1 MKFKIF
7 FLTLILF
14 GFLFP
19 AYSNTIIALNGK
31 VFDAGTKETL
41 PGAVIS
47 IPQLKVTATTD
58 ANGNFVINNLP
69 RRGRFL
75 VQVVFIGYKTLT
87 QTIDFSTTTPLEFA
101 LQPSVIEAR
110 EVVIVGTAVSSNSKQ
125 NSTNVSTLSREQLL
139 APAATNL
146 IDAIARQVP
155 GVSAIT
161 TGPSISKPV
170 IRGLSANRVVT
181 LNDGVK
187 QQGQQWGD
195 EHGIEID
202 QFSPERAEVLRGAA
216 SLLYGSDALG
226 GVINLLEPL
235 PAPVGQ
241 IKGEVLSNYSSN
253 NGLTG
258 NSLMLTGN
266 QNGFVW
272 RARGSYSNAYSFKT
286 PTGYYPNSGFN
297 ETNLSGMVGLNKEW
311 GYSNI
316 NVSYFK
322 NNIGFYDPV
331 FNGNGNYVREDGTA
345 FTDANYKSR
354 TLEYPKQDIRHYK
367 IGWNSNFILPSGQ
380 LKVDLGY
387 QKNQRREL
395 DNADPALFFD
405 LNTYSADLKYYV
417 DESNGWQPV
426 FGLSSDYGKSENK
439 GTEFLVPAYDTY
451 GVGVFGYIKKTWYKN
466 TFNAGLRYDYRRN
479 NGQGLISEGET
490 KFTAFTNTFSNISG
504 ALGFTHEFNEHF
516 NFKANAGSAFRAPNP
531 AELGS
536 NGVHEGTF
544 RYEIGN
550 PNLKPERSYQADAT
564 LEYESK
570 FMTGSIGIYENYIHD
585 FIYAANT
592 RGDNIT
598 VIDDNGNPQLY
609 PIYRYGQVN
618 ANLAGFEGNL
628 TLHPTSFIHFENM
641 FGYTYAQNTTLDKP
655 LSFIPAGNLRNTLRF
670 EPKIK
675 HTNNSYVYVGIE
687 NAFAQKR
694 FDADFETPTSGY
706 TLLNA
711 GIGTTFMLNKQQLR
725 LAISGNNLLNKAYYD
740 ALSRYKPGRLDQ
752 TNPTLGVYNMG
763 RNLTFSVYIPLQI
776 KK

>member
-1 MKFKIF
+1 MKFKIA
-7 FLTLILF
+7 LLILF
-14 GFLFP
+14 LSTFFLP
-19 AYSNTIIALNGK
+19 AFADTNFALTGK
-31 VFDAGTKETL
+31 VFDADTKETL

-47 IPQLKVTATTD
+47 IPQLKVTATTNN
-58 ANGNFVINNLP
+58 NGEFSINNLP
-69 RRGRFL
+69 RKGRFL
-75 VQVVFIGYKTLT
+75 VQVVYIGYKTLT
-87 QTIDFSTTTPLEFA
+87 QTIEFSANIPLQFA
-101 LQPSVIEAR
+101 LQPSVIEGH
-110 EVVIVGTAVSSNSKQ
+110 EVVIVGTAVSSNNKQ

-139 APAATNL
+139 APSATNL
-146 IDAIARQVP
+146 IDAISKQVP
-155 GVSAIT
+155 GVSQIT
-161 TGPSISKPV
+161 TGPAISKPV
-170 IRGLSANRVVT
+170 IRGLGANRVVT
-181 LNDGVK
+181 LSDGVK

-202 QFSPERAEVLRGAA
+202 QFSPERAEILRGAA

-235 PAPVGQ
+235 PAPVGE

-266 QNGFVW
+266 ENGLVW

-286 PTGYYPNSGFN
+286 PTGYFPNSGYN
-297 ETNLSGMVGLNKEW
+297 ETNLSGMIGLNKEW

-331 FNGNGNYVREDGTA
+331 FNSSGNYVRADGAA
-345 FTDANYKSR
+345 FTDADYKNR
-354 TLEYPKQDIRHYK
+354 TLEFPKQDIRHYK
-367 IGWNSNFILPSGQ
+367 IGWNSNFILPAGQ

-405 LNTYSADLKYYV
+405 LSTYSADLKYYI

-426 FGLSSDYGKSENK
+426 FGLSSDYGNSLNK

-451 GVGVFGYIKKTWYKN
+451 GVGVFGYIKKTWDKN

-479 NGQGLISEGET
+479 NGYGLIENNAAR
-490 KFTAFTNTFSNISG
+490 FTPFTNTFSNISG
-504 ALGFTHEFNEHF
+504 AFGYTHEFNDRL
-516 NFKANAGSAFRAPNP
+516 NFKTNAGSAFRAPNP

-536 NGVHEGTF
+536 NGVHAGSF
-544 RYEIGN
+544 RYETGN

-570 FMTGSIGIYENYIHD
+570 IVTGSIGIYENYIHD
-585 FIYAANT
+585 FIYAANIK
-592 RGDNIT
+592 GDNIT
-598 VIDDNGNPQLY
+598 VHNGNGTPQLY

-618 ANLAGFEGNL
+618 ANLSGFEGSL
-628 TLHPTSFIHFENM
+628 TLHPTSFIHFENL
-641 FGYTYAQNTTLDKP
+641 FGYTYAQNISDDKP

-675 HTNNSYVYVGIE
+675 STTNSYVYVGIE
-687 NAFAQKR
+687 DFFAQNR
-694 FDADFETPTSGY
+694 FDPDFETPTSGY

-711 GIGTTFMLNKQQLR
+711 GIGTTLMLKKQPLR
-725 LAISGNNLLNKAYYD
+725 LSISGNNLLNKAYYD
-740 ALSRYKPGRLDQ
+740 ALSRLKPGRLDQ

-763 RNLTFSVYIPLQI
+763 RNITFGVFIPLQI